1 MNLSENTKVRDVA
14 VSNSNARK
22 ILEQAGMDY
31 CCGGDKSLRDACI
44 QSDTSSDTS
53 LDEIMERLR
62 TTDEPLSQKD
72 AEWTLA
78 PLHELTRHIVNRHHA
93 YVREAIQHIEPLL
106 EKVKAKHGQRHPEI
120 AEIEALF
127 SQTAEE
133 MIAHMQKE
141 EQILFPY
148 INALALSAAEKRAVE
163 PPFFRS
169 VRNPIRT
176 MMKEHDSAGELTKQI
191 RRESFGYTAP
201 ADACASFQA
210 LYRELGEFEADLHE
224 HVHLE
229 NNILFPRAIE
239 LESAPH

>member
-1 MNLSENTKVRDVA
+1 MNLSENTKVKEVA

-22 ILEQAGMDY
+22 ILEQAGVDY
-31 CCGGDKSLRDACI
+31 CCGGDRSLRDACT
-44 QSDTSSDTS
+44 QSDAS

-62 TTDEPLSQKD
+62 SADEPLSQKD

-93 YVREAIQHIEPLL
+93 YVRDAIQRIEPLL
-106 EKVKAKHGQRHPEI
+106 QKVREKHGQRHPEI
-120 AEIEALF
+120 IEIEALF

-141 EQILFPY
+141 EQVLFPY
-148 INALALSAAEKRAVE
+148 INGLALSVAEKRAIE
-163 PPFFRS
+163 PPFFRT

-191 RRESFGYTAP
+191 RRESSGYTAP

-239 LESAPH
+239 LEAAPR

>member
-1 MNLSENTKVRDVA
+1 MNLSENIKVKEVA

-22 ILEQAGMDY
+22 ILEQAGVDY
-31 CCGGDKSLRDACI
+31 CCGGDKSLRDACM
-44 QSDTSSDTS
+44 QSDVPF
-53 LDEIMERLR
+53 DEIMRRLR
-62 TTDEPLSQKD
+62 ATDEPLSAKD
-72 AEWTLA
+72 VEWTIA
-78 PLHELTRHIVNRHHA
+78 PLDELTRHIVNRHHV
-93 YVREAIQHIEPLL
+93 YVREAIRRIEPLV

-141 EQILFPY
+141 EQILFRY
-148 INALALSAAEKRAVE
+148 INALSLSVAEKRTIE
-163 PPFFRS
+163 PPFFRT

-176 MMKEHDSAGELTKQI
+176 MMTEHDSAGELTRQI
-191 RRESFGYTAP
+191 RRESSEYAAP
-201 ADACASFQA
+201 ADSCASFQA

-239 LESAPH
+239 LETAPR